1 MLENLGKTVIVTGSQ
16 VKKSKSRLLM
26 DFSLLSDSL
35 LWDTKR
41 WVGQHNWCS
50 DSCRWKY
57 DFLGE
62 KHKTKAQLKINV
74 YWQEVTKRNP
84 KTKSSQMDEQET
96 TPYPRSV
103 STLTTNC
110 CEEIEQWRYVGTG
123 LKKRRKK
130 RGNRTVKVRRTR
142 IEKKEEEKKRKSNS
156 EGWTK
161 PSSWWKEESGSPKDF
176 FHNVSFLLCEDRIS
190 QILDP

>member
-57 DFLGE
+57 AFLCG
-62 KHKTKAQLKINV
+62 KHKTKAQLKMNV
-74 YWQEVTKRNP
+74 YWQEVTKRNL
-84 KTKSSQMDEQET
+84 KTKSNQMDEQET

-123 LKKRRKK
+123 LKKKK
-130 RGNRTVKVRRTR
+130 K
-142 IEKKEEEKKRKSNS
+142 KKRKSNS

>member
-57 DFLGE
+57 AFLCG
-62 KHKTKAQLKINV
+62 KHKTKAQLKMNV
-74 YWQEVTKRNP
+74 YWQEVTKRNL
-84 KTKSSQMDEQET
+84 KTKSNQMDEQET

-103 STLTTNC
+103 STLTTSWCGGTGRWRLVRAASTPSTRPTWAPSPTPWSTLTSTSRTSSNLQNSLSSKVIC
-110 CEEIEQWRYVGTG
+110 KHQLSTIEQ
-123 LKKRRKK
+123 
-130 RGNRTVKVRRTR
+130 
-142 IEKKEEEKKRKSNS
+142 
-156 EGWTK
+156 
-161 PSSWWKEESGSPKDF
+161 
-176 FHNVSFLLCEDRIS
+176 
-190 QILDP
+190 

>member
-57 DFLGE
+57 AFLCG
-62 KHKTKAQLKINV
+62 KHKTKAQLKMNV
-74 YWQEVTKRNP
+74 YWQEVTKRNLNL
-84 KTKSSQMDEQET
+84 KLNQTKWMNRKLHHT
-96 TPYPRSV
+96 R
-103 STLTTNC
+103 
-110 CEEIEQWRYVGTG
+110 G
-123 LKKRRKK
+123 LCLLWPQI
-130 RGNRTVKVRRTR
+130 VA
-142 IEKKEEEKKRKSNS
+142 RKSNS

>member
-57 DFLGE
+57 AFLCG
-62 KHKTKAQLKINV
+62 KHKTKAQLKMNV
-74 YWQEVTKRNP
+74 YWQEVTKRNL
-84 KTKSSQMDEQET
+84 KTKSNQMDEQET

-123 LKKRRKK
+123 LKKE
-130 RGNRTVKVRRTR
+130 
-142 IEKKEEEKKRKSNS
+142 EKKEEIEQWRYVGLGSKKKRRKKRKSNS

-190 QILDP
+190 QILVP